1 MSLVLDA
8 ATERPAAI
16 YGAALNH
23 RRLQAALAAEFEQ
36 APYQRPPQ
44 APVLF
49 IKPRNTVSAAG
60 APIPFPA
67 DADAVYAGGAL
78 GVRIARDACRV
89 SAADALSHVGGYAV
103 VNEVSLAETSFY
115 RPAIQAK
122 CRDGFCPIGPEAGPD
137 AINPQR
143 VQVRTYINGALA
155 ETNDSADW
163 LRGVAQLIADVSQ
176 FLTLY
181 AGDLLI
187 VATPPRNARL
197 RPGDTVAVE
206 IDGIGRLENIVAA
219 EEDIQ

>member
-1 MSLVLDA
+1 MPLASLA
-8 ATERPAAI
+8 MEQRPAAV

-23 RRLQAALAAEFEQ
+23 RRLQQALAADFEQ
-36 APYQRPPQ
+36 PPYQGPPR

-49 IKPRNTVSAAG
+49 VKPRNTLSAAG
-60 APIPFPA
+60 APIPCPA
-67 DADAVYAGGAL
+67 SDAVYAGGAL
-78 GVRIARDACRV
+78 AVRIARDACRV
-89 SAADALSHVGGYAV
+89 NAADALSHVGGYAV

-137 AINPQR
+137 AIDPQR
-143 VQVRTYINGALA
+143 VQVRTYVNGALV

-187 VATPPRNARL
+187 VATPPRGARL

-206 IDGIGRLENIVAA
+206 IDGIGRLENIVTA
-219 EEDIQ
+219 EEEPR